1 MGADGGSTGRPEPLS
16 RARNRAIARLAESNA
31 GAITH
36 AELIAAGIG
45 PDAIDHRVKSGL
57 LHRRHRGVYIVGH
70 LALAP
75 RAEEAAALLACG
87 PGAVLSHRSA
97 AAVWALADPDHKI
110 IDVTLP
116 GRRCRPKAAIR
127 LHCAQALQR
136 LDVRSIESL
145 LVTAPAR
152 TLLDFAADAS
162 PDELELAVAAG
173 FRRKVVSASGIEGA
187 IERAPLRRGAAT
199 LRALMRSQGG
209 PVFTRSEAERKLLR
223 LVRQAALPEPLV
235 NARVC
240 GFEVDFHWPTARLVL
255 EVDGRAFH
263 GGHRAFEEDRLRDQV
278 LVAAGLRVI
287 RVTWHQMSTQPLA
300 VVARIA
306 QAMAAVSA

>member
-1 MGADGGSTGRPEPLS
+1 MGGDAAPVGRPEPLS
-16 RARNRAIARLAESNA
+16 RARNRAIARIAGSHA

-36 AELIAAGIG
+36 AELVAAGLG
-45 PDAIDHRVKSGL
+45 PDAIGHRVKNGL
-57 LHRRHRGVYIVGH
+57 LHRRHHGVYIVGH

-87 PGAVLSHRSA
+87 PGAALSHRSA
-97 AAVWALADPDHKI
+97 VAFWGLAEPDREI

-116 GRRCRPKAAIR
+116 GRRYRPKTGIR
-127 LHCAQALQR
+127 LHRVRELHR
-136 LDVRSIESL
+136 LDVRSVENL

-152 TLLDFAADAS
+152 TLLDFAATAT

-173 FRRKVVSASGIEGA
+173 FRRRVLSAGSLTAA
-187 IERAPLRRGAAT
+187 IDRAPLRRGSAA
-199 LRALMRSQGG
+199 LRALTSDQAGR
-209 PVFTRSEAERKLLR
+209 VFTRSEAERLLLS
-223 LVRQAALPEPLV
+223 LVRQAGLPEPLV

-240 GFEVDFHWPTARLVL
+240 GFEVDFYWSAARLVV
-255 EVDGRAFH
+255 EVDGRAYH
-263 GGHRAFEEDRLRDQV
+263 GNQKAFEQDRLRDQV

-287 RVTWHQMSTQPLA
+287 RVTWRQMSDNPLA

-306 QAMAAVSA
+306 QAMRVAAP